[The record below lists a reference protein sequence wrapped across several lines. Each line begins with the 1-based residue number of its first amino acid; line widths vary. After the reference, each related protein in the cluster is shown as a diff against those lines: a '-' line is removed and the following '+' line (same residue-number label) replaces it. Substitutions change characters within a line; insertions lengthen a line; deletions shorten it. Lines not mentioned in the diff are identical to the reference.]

1 MGIEKE
7 VKVIQELSYVLVR
20 KCYDIFGVR
29 LVKWCDEGDCN
40 RREVW
45 RFSIVCL
52 DTLIF
57 LADESDMDLF
67 RGYIGKGRISLYIE
81 SVFLSNLMKNH
92 LEQWVKTTKKK

>member
-57 LADESDMDLF
+57 F
-67 RGYIGKGRISLYIE
+67 GG
-81 SVFLSNLMKNH
+81 
-92 LEQWVKTTKKK
+92 